1 MAISYVCKK
10 EVRMKT
16 VSPLRKV
23 TAAGFSTLFIITATA
38 LLHANKAEFILDR
51 FPAISSVQFALFDS
65 VLYLAYLAGGL
76 FIGIIAA
83 RTGKR
88 KLYILIGSLGTA
100 GSTIILTVLD
110 TYTAILA
117 VRFIQGLF
125 AVSAWQ
131 MLMTLVLDLSNP
143 ANRGKHMGI
152 FGTLMGIAMG
162 TSPAAGGFLASVS
175 LFTPYYAGSAAA
187 LAAFLTA
194 ALFLEDPANITERER
209 KLSYKSM
216 FLLIVKKPLII
227 VPSLFNF
234 VDRLHMGFIIFA
246 LPLLIRDVLK
256 LPPSYRGMILGI
268 NGTMYIILQYPIG
281 RLSDTFGRYR
291 LLVFGSL
298 GYGILLGL
306 TGPAAALGFIPLAIL
321 FAVLGVFS
329 GFTGPPNSALLG
341 DLVEPEENPLAMGF
355 FSLWGN
361 IGIVAGP
368 LIAAFFYQQSAGAAF
383 LAAGIIELTA
393 LGFGMVML
401 KIWTDKPALAEKSR
415 A

>member
-1 MAISYVCKK
+1 
-10 EVRMKT
+10 MKT
-16 VSPLRKV
+16 GSPLRKV
-23 TAAGFSTLFIITATA
+23 TAAGFSTLFVITATA

-51 FPAISSVQFALFDS
+51 FPSVSSVQFALFDS
-65 VLYLAYLAGGL
+65 VLYLAYLIGGIG
-76 FIGIIAA
+76 IGIISAG
-83 RTGKR
+83 TGKR
-88 KLYILIGSLGTA
+88 KLYILIGSFGTA
-100 GSTIILTVLD
+100 ASTLILTFLD
-110 TYTAILA
+110 TYTVILA
-117 VRFIQGLF
+117 VRFFQGLF

-152 FGTLMGIAMG
+152 FGTLMGLAMG

-187 LAAFLTA
+187 LAAFFTA
-194 ALFLEDPANITERER
+194 SLFLEDPEKISGKER
-209 KLSYKSM
+209 KPSYKNM
-216 FLLIVKKPLII
+216 FLLIAKKPLII

-246 LPLLIRDVLK
+246 LPLLIRDVLL
-256 LPPSYRGMILGI
+256 LPPSYRGLILGI

-281 RLSDTFGRYR
+281 RLSDTVGRYR
-291 LLVFGSL
+291 LLVIGSL

-306 TGPAAALGFIPLAIL
+306 AGPAAALGFVPLAIL
-321 FAVLGVFS
+321 FAVLGIFS

-341 DLVEPEENPLAMGF
+341 DLVEPDENPLAMGI

-368 LIAAFFYQQSAGAAF
+368 MIAAFFYQQSLTAAF
-383 LAAGIIELTA
+383 LAAGIIELTT
-393 LGFGMVML
+393 LGIGMVML
-401 KIWTDKPALAEKSR
+401 KIWTDNHMFSEKRS